1 MLKQDQA
8 KSEDAIKYMHDG
20 LQALIT
26 GAEESK
32 TAGKMVKNYCDD
44 KYKHLQDKL
53 LYT

>member
-32 TAGKMVKNYCDD
+32 TAGKMVKNQL
-44 KYKHLQDKL
+44 LQVE
-53 LYT
+53 TCTF